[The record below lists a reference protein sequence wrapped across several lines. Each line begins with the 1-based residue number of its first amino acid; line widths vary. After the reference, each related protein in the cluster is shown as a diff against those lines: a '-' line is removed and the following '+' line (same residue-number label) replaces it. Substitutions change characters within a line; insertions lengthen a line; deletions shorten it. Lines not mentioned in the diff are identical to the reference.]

1 MEIALSRLLILRR
14 NVDEASLKEG
24 IEEVEREKER
34 ERVRGPRVG
43 EEIFHGAGVGEMEI
57 SASSCHANSNAA
69 FTKGYARIG
78 LTCPVIAS

>member
-1 MEIALSRLLILRR
+1 M
-14 NVDEASLKEG
+14 
-24 IEEVEREKER
+24 
-34 ERVRGPRVG
+34 RGPRVG
-43 EEIFHGAGVGEMEI
+43 EEIFHGARVGEMEI